1 MNFLA
6 HLRAPSPTVAA
17 IVNDPAHPTHLPDD
31 PVATAESLA
40 RRSLLQHHE
49 ATRRDAAML
58 LLHTTGSVK
67 IGEILRY
74 TITYYP
80 ARDRVLP
87 LPTSLHLRIKNTEAI
102 PLRAAY
108 LHGPF
113 VLYCSVKSA
122 TFDHWSPVINPREE
136 GGYPEFEPN
145 LKAGATWECELPVP
159 ATMRREVMTRE
170 RERRAKPAL
179 HHRVGQR
186 NDSYGREEEKVT
198 WVVEVVSQ
206 MIFSST
212 ARIAFDLAIAREE
225 KALGQYGTGFEQ
237 GTFSNAIEFSVMNT
251 QQIWNTPPFPGEIK
265 PQTPTSPRRHAAAI
279 MSRGLGSP
287 RKHGAERREAR
298 GPKKVHLVLITHG
311 IHSNCG
317 ADMLFIKESI
327 DKTAKELR
335 NARRKKRREER
346 ASADLDG
353 VGGDLGVAPHQRH
366 TADDD
371 DADSDSDEEEIIT
384 RGYTGNVCRTERGI
398 KYLGKR
404 LARYALTLAY
414 PDRPLPASLR
424 SHKSGG
430 LWRSHTHNDAPEPY
444 SGTGYKVTSI
454 SFIGHSLGGLVQT
467 YAIAY
472 IHAHDPNFFKEIQ
485 PVNFVALATPF
496 LGLSNENP
504 IYVKFA
510 LDFGFVGRTGQ
521 DLGLTWRAP
530 NVAGSAMSGFSLMPS
545 SASVRSEESQNPG
558 SKPLLR
564 ILPMG
569 PAKEVLRMF
578 RNRTV
583 YANVVNDGIV
593 PLRTSCLLFLD
604 WKGLGR
610 VEKARRANEGPIGQ
624 VSGLVGWGLG
634 QLTSGSSTPR
644 RTWHRRPSLDESTLM
659 ETAPDANTDAVG
671 EAPPTKAPVRRYSN
685 NHVEAVKP
693 EQPTPSAFSSL
704 WTLFKPHAG
713 SRHERKM
720 QKIMSRSQVLG
731 SVSGSSSDAVVS
743 VPGTPSTSSFQPVIT
758 EQLVD
763 SPGLMSPTPSSATL
777 LNSSMSPDTPKSS
790 SGSGSETTVM
800 LPEDLRGA
808 ATTAEDNPDADTY
821 EKLMAP
827 PRTTLLEAAG
837 DILNPPLPPL
847 SFLINPETRP
857 RTIFHDRV
865 YHPSDIPPLPLK
877 RAHTHTGR
885 MSRAASQHAHDGA
898 DDMHPTPQPTAAS
911 TVSTATATT
920 STSTTATT
928 TTGATSTT
936 GTTLTAGTTTTNGG
950 LSPTFPRSPTGSIRS
965 VNGRNM
971 KPEEKI
977 ARAFHDG
984 ISWRKVLVRLEPD
997 AHNNIIVRR
1006 EFSNAYGWPVVKH
1019 VVETH
1024 FGDTLA
1030 ARMRDDEEGG
1040 VERALDV
1047 DATTA
1052 TGHHWRGGEREVEDA
1067 LAVAPPESEGSSN
1080 GGTSPCRKDKTQR
1093 PMSPVW
1099 SDRGDCSSDS
1109 GEEDSDDPEHRKR
1122 RQEDEE
1128 EKRRMD
1134 VIDSFLGK
1142 MGKGKGKGKGKTRRP
1157 SHDEADVATSAI
1169 TATGMAAVT
1178 GGGFGAATRVGLVGD
1193 VPEKAVRA
1201 RESLE
1206 RVRSGQGSHK

>member
-1 MNFLA
+1 MNFLS

-17 IVNDPAHPTHLPDD
+17 IVNDPAHPTHSPDD
-31 PVATAESLA
+31 PAVTAESLA

-49 ATRRDAAML
+49 TTRRDAAML
-58 LLHTTGSVK
+58 LLHTTGAVK

-122 TFDHWSPVINPREE
+122 SFDHWTPVLNPREE
-136 GGYPEFEPN
+136 GGFPEFEPN

-159 ATMRREVMTRE
+159 ATMRREVMARE
-170 RERRAKPAL
+170 RERRAKPGL
-179 HHRVGQR
+179 HYRVGQR
-186 NDSYGREEEKVT
+186 NEGYGREEEKVT

-212 ARIAFDLAIAREE
+212 ARIAFDLAVARDE
-225 KALGQYGTGFEQ
+225 KALGMYGTGFEQ
-237 GTFSNAIEFSVMNT
+237 GTFSHAVEFTVMNT
-251 QQIWNTPPFPGEIK
+251 QQIWNYPPFPGEIK
-265 PQTPTSPRRHAAAI
+265 PQTPTSPMRRAAALA
-279 MSRGLGSP
+279 SRGLGSP
-287 RKHGAERREAR
+287 RKVSGEQRAPPA
-298 GPKKVHLVLITHG
+298 PKKVHLVLITHG

-327 DKTAKELR
+327 DRTAKELR
-335 NARRKKRREER
+335 DARRKKRREER

-353 VGGDLGVAPHQRH
+353 LGGDLGVAADERPS
-366 TADDD
+366 TADLDED
-371 DADSDSDEEEIIT
+371 IDSDEEEIVT

-424 SHKSGG
+424 SHKSSG
-430 LWRSHTHNDAPEPY
+430 LWRTHTHSDAPEPY

-485 PVNFVALATPF
+485 PINFVALATPF

-504 IYVKFA
+504 LYVKFA

-610 VEKARRANEGPIGQ
+610 VEKARRVNEGPIGQ

-644 RTWHRRPSLDESTLM
+644 RTWHRRPSLDESTLT
-659 ETAPDANTDAVG
+659 ETAPDANTTAVG
-671 EAPPTKAPVRRYSN
+671 EAPLTKAPVRRYSN
-685 NHVEAVKP
+685 NHVDSVKP
-693 EQPTPSAFSSL
+693 DHVTPSAFSSL

-731 SVSGSSSDAVVS
+731 TVSGSSSDAVS
-743 VPGTPSTSSFQPVIT
+743 TVPNTPSTASFQPVIT

-777 LNSSMSPDTPKSS
+777 MNSSMSSDTPRN
-790 SGSGSETTVM
+790 GSGSETTVV

-808 ATTAEDNPDADTY
+808 ATTAEDNPDAETY

-865 YHPSDIPPLPLK
+865 YHPSDTPPLPLK
-877 RAHTHTGR
+877 RAHTYTGR
-885 MSRAASQHAHDGA
+885 MSRSASQQAHD
-898 DDMHPTPQPTAAS
+898 DDSSHPPAPS
-911 TVSTATATT
+911 TLSTITATT
-920 STSTTATT
+920 ATSNTTASAATT
-928 TTGATSTT
+928 SA
-936 GTTLTAGTTTTNGG
+936 TTLTAGGTTTANGG

-1024 FGDTLA
+1024 FGDTIA

-1040 VERALDV
+1040 NERALEVDGG
-1047 DATTA
+1047 DATA
-1052 TGHHWRGGEREVEDA
+1052 GAQWHGGEREVEDA
-1067 LAVAPPESEGSSN
+1067 AAPVDDVSSN
-1080 GGTSPCRKDKTQR
+1080 GGATPVRKDKEKR
-1093 PMSPVW
+1093 PTSPVW

-1109 GEEDSDDPEHRKR
+1109 GEEDSDGTDHRKR

-1128 EKRRMD
+1128 EKRRLD

-1142 MGKGKGKGKGKTRRP
+1142 MGKGKNKAKSRRA
-1157 SHDEADVATSAI
+1157 SHDETDVATSAI
-1169 TATGMAAVT
+1169 TATGMTAVVGGGHGV

-1193 VPEKAVRA
+1193 VGENGMHAV
-1201 RESLE
+1201 ETLE
-1206 RVRSGQGSHK
+1206 RVKSWQSGHGHK